1 MRTLVIAM
9 VFIIPLATQGHPQAS
24 DGCRPVA
31 VASSQYYLLAEPV
44 ELEVGDPSFE
54 ALPVAFMDKAS
65 KAAAFSVSIDGGRAR
80 KAAKNHL
87 SIYKLHL
94 AFLI

>member
-1 MRTLVIAM
+1 MRTFVIAL
-9 VFIIPLATQGHPQAS
+9 VFIIPLATQGHTQAS

-31 VASSQYYLLAEPV
+31 VASSYYYLLAEPV
-44 ELEVGDPSFE
+44 ELDVEDPSFE
-54 ALPVAFMDKAS
+54 TLPVAFMANAPE
-65 KAAAFSVSIDGGRAR
+65 AAAFSVSIDGGRAR
-80 KAAKNHL
+80 KAGKNHL